1 MDKWAFGM
9 TMLVVG
15 VGGTF
20 LTLAFLI
27 WSIQLLKLLFPLSA
41 EESGKGKQ
49 S

>member
-41 EESGKGKQ
+41 EERGKSQQ